1 MQDLFPVPS
10 CFSSSISNNT
20 LFSSSSSSSSFPSPK
35 LAQNLVI
42 LIYRTKTGGHFTLI
56 TITWCRNLLTRGL
69 SISINGDN
77 QTNSCKVEMRPWHF
91 WRRHG
96 SKRFTIQGNKPVD
109 VIWDLRNA
117 KFCDEDNSSS
127 PEPLSDYYVAIVSDN
142 EVVLL
147 LGDLKKEAY
156 RRTGSPPA
164 VIEAMLVSKKEH
176 VFGKKRFV
184 TRAKFDEKGRFH
196 EVSIECEISSSVM
209 NMESEM
215 VIKIDGMEVVHVR
228 HLQWKFRGNEMIS
241 LSKVKLEVYWDVH
254 GWLFSP
260 ASGLRHALFIF
271 KPSSSSSSSS
281 SSSLSSLMGG
291 NGCSSYSDFCLFL
304 NAWKVE

>member
-1 MQDLFPVPS
+1 
-10 CFSSSISNNT
+10 
-20 LFSSSSSSSSFPSPK
+20 
-35 LAQNLVI
+35 
-42 LIYRTKTGGHFTLI
+42 
-56 TITWCRNLLTRGL
+56 
-69 SISINGDN
+69 
-77 QTNSCKVEMRPWHF
+77 MRPWHF

-96 SKRFTIQGNKPVD
+96 TKRFNMEGNKPVD

-117 KFCDEDNSSS
+117 KFCDEDHSS
-127 PEPLSDYYVAIVSDN
+127 PEPLSDYYVAVISDN

-196 EVSIECEISSSVM
+196 EVSIECDISSPVM
-209 NMESEM
+209 NMGSEM
-215 VIKIDGMEVVHVR
+215 VIKIDGIEVIHVR
-228 HLQWKFRGNEMIS
+228 NLQWKFRGNEITF
-241 LSKVKLEVYWDVH
+241 LSKMKVEVYWDVH
-254 GWLFSP
+254 GWLFSA
-260 ASGLRHALFIF
+260 ASGLRHAIFIF
-271 KPSSSSSSSS
+271 KPVRKLTSSSS
-281 SSSLSSLMGG
+281 SSSLSSLMGN

-304 NAWKVE
+304 HAWKVE